1 MTPII
6 VVLETELGFVE
17 INIFSERAPIS
28 SAAFLSYIDGGY
40 FKKKGGFYRVVNNRN
55 DYRLPPIEIIGGGI
69 VNYSDVK
76 PMLPVSHESTK
87 MTGLFH
93 KNGSVSLG
101 REALGTANGGDFFI
115 CIGDQP
121 ALDYGGMRNPDGQG
135 FAVFGQGCA
144 R

>member
-1 MTPII
+1 
-6 VVLETELGFVE
+6 
-17 INIFSERAPIS
+17 
-28 SAAFLSYIDGGY
+28 
-40 FKKKGGFYRVVNNRN
+40 
-55 DYRLPPIEIIGGGI
+55 
-69 VNYSDVK
+69 
-76 PMLPVSHESTK
+76 

-135 FAVFGQGCA
+135 FAVFGQVIKGMDLVHNIKNMTSDA
-144 R
+144 PVQSPYDKYFLGQVLDHPIRIIQAYRKSIDIAMGPN